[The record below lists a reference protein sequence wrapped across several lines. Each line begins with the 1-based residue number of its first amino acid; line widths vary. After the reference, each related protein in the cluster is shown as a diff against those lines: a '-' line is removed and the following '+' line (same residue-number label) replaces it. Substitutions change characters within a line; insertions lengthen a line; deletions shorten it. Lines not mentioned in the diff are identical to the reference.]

1 MPPVLTLRPRTAIA
15 LRRLLLAMMIVVATV
30 IPVVGA
36 QEEGEGFDPNDYFST
51 MRWRNIGPTR
61 GGRSVA
67 VAGVVQDP
75 QTYYFGSTGGGLW
88 KTTDAGT
95 TWSNVSD
102 GFFKTGSV
110 GAIAVAESDPNVIY
124 VGMGEHAVRGVMT
137 THGDGVYKSTDAG
150 ATWTHMGLAATRVIS
165 RIRVH
170 PKNPDLVYVAAQG
183 ATHGWT
189 EDRGIYRSADGGET
203 WEKIHF
209 VSDQAGAADLSMDM
223 SNPRILYAAYWQHIR
238 RPWIVESG
246 GPDSGIWKSKDG
258 GDTWTELSDGLPET
272 MGKIGVDVSRANPER
287 VYAIVEAE
295 YGDGGLYRS
304 DDGGQTWAHLSDD
317 RTIQTRS
324 WYYMEVFADPQDENT
339 VVVLNAPFMRSIDGG
354 RTFERVG
361 VPHGDNHDLWVNPTN
376 NQIMVNANDG
386 GANVSFNAGA
396 TWSTQ
401 QNQPTA
407 QFYRVIADEQFPY
420 HVYGGQQ
427 DNSAIGIVSAAPGR
441 IGWSDFYN
449 VAGCESA
456 YLAFDDPKAPRY
468 VYGTCIEGDI
478 DVWDRESGERKP
490 IRPYPELSLGVN
502 PIDQKFR
509 FNWNNPVVGS
519 PHEVGVIYQAGNALF
534 RTDDRGQSWAQISPD
549 LTRNDEEKQQIGG
562 GPFTN
567 ENAGGEVYNTIFY
580 VTESPVQAGVIWTA
594 TDDGLVQ
601 LSLDSGA
608 TWNDV
613 TPQAVQQMG
622 RGGESPGEALI
633 NSIEASPHE
642 AGTAYIAVSRYKFN
656 DLTPHFFRTTD
667 YGGTWTHIVDGI
679 ADEHWARVIRE
690 DPERPGLLYAGT
702 ENGMYISFDAGD
714 QWHSWQLNLPTV
726 PVTDLF
732 VHPSG
737 DLIASTQGRAFWIL
751 DDLAPLRQLA
761 EVAMDAPM
769 LLRPRDTVMVTWSG
783 GFGPGPVGDEGSYP
797 GQNPPSGVQIYFHM
811 PVLDAAESDG
821 AEGTDADTDADE
833 PLVTLRVLDASGSQV
848 RVMSSDTEVVED
860 AEPLSVQPGLNR
872 VVWDFRHSS
881 VEEVED
887 IAVFG
892 SFAGRE
898 VAPGEYTIQLV
909 IGEQTLS
916 EQVTLAPAPWR
927 TATAADYQAQDGF
940 LAEVH
945 ELLGA
950 MSSAANR
957 LQGVRMQ
964 VEALAERVIDVEGS
978 DDLRE
983 ACDDL
988 SERLEAWDA
997 EIIARR
1003 THNFQD
1009 IINFEN
1015 KLLSQVIALVG
1026 AVDGTEPP
1034 VTAGARERLVDLQ
1047 AEWAGHAERA
1057 SQFDTDI
1064 ETINTLV
1071 RDAGMGGIV
1080 LPSTEE

>member
-1 MPPVLTLRPRTAIA
+1 MPAVPTPHSRRSAAFRGLLVAVIA
-15 LRRLLLAMMIVVATV
+15 MATV
-30 IPVVGA
+30 IPAVGA
-36 QEEGEGFDPNDYFST
+36 QEESDVLDPDAYFST

-88 KTTDAGT
+88 KTSDAGT
-95 TWSNVSD
+95 TWDNVSD

-189 EDRGIYRSADGGET
+189 EDRGIYRSEDGGST
-203 WEKIHF
+203 WEKVHF
-209 VSDQAGAADLSMDM
+209 VSEQAGAADLSMDM
-223 SNPRILYAAYWQHIR
+223 NNPRILYAAYWQHIR
-238 RPWIVESG
+238 RPWVVESG

-258 GDTWTELSDGLPET
+258 GDTWTELSTGLPET
-272 MGKIGVDVSRANPER
+272 MGKIGVDVSRANPDR

-304 DDGGQTWAHLSDD
+304 DDGGQSWAHLSDD
-317 RTIQTRS
+317 RSIQTRS

-354 RTFERVG
+354 RTFQFVG

-386 GANVSFNAGA
+386 GANVSFNAG
-396 TWSTQ
+396 TSWSTQ
-401 QNQPTA
+401 RNQPTA

-427 DNSAIGIVSAAPGR
+427 DNSAVGIVSAAPGV
-441 IGWSDFYN
+441 IGWSDFYS
-449 VAGCESA
+449 VSGCESA
-456 YLAFDDPKAPRY
+456 YLAFDDPKMPRY

-490 IRPYPELSLGVN
+490 IRAYPEFSLGVN

-519 PHEVGVIYQAGNALF
+519 PHGVGVIYQAGNALF

-549 LTRNDEEKQQIGG
+549 LTRNDEEKQLIGG

-580 VTESPVQAGVIWTA
+580 VTESPLQAGLIWTA
-594 TDDGLVQ
+594 TDDGLVK
-601 LSLDSGA
+601 LSRDAGA
-608 TWNDV
+608 TWDDV
-613 TPQAVQQMG
+613 TPEAVQQMG

-633 NSIEASPHE
+633 NSIEASPHDP
-642 AGTAYIAVSRYKFN
+642 GTAYVAVSRYKFN

-667 YGGTWTHIVDGI
+667 YGDTWTRIVEGI

-690 DPERPGLLYAGT
+690 DPERSGLLYAGT
-702 ENGMYISFDAGD
+702 ENGMYVSFDGGD

-751 DDLAPLRQLA
+751 DDLTPLRQLTA
-761 EVAMDAPM
+761 DDMEAPT

-783 GFGPGPVGDEGSYP
+783 GFGPGPGGGGGSFP
-797 GQNPPSGVQIYFHM
+797 GQNPPAGVQVFFHM
-811 PVLDAAESDG
+811 PAPDQDEEAVTDDTEAGSDADEPVVTMRVLDAAG
-821 AEGTDADTDADE
+821 NA
-833 PLVTLRVLDASGSQV
+833 V
-848 RVMSSDTEVVED
+848 RVMSSDTDAVEG
-860 AEPLSVQPGLNR
+860 AEALNVRPGLNR
-872 VVWDFRHSS
+872 VAWDFRHSA

-892 SFAGRE
+892 SFGGRE
-898 VAPGEYTIQLV
+898 VPPGEYTIELTV
-909 IGEQTLS
+909 GEQPFSQPVMLK
-916 EQVTLAPAPWR
+916 AAPWR
-927 TATAADYQAQDGF
+927 TATAADYQAQDAF
-940 LAEVH
+940 VAEIH

-950 MSSAANR
+950 MSADVNR
-957 LQGVRMQ
+957 LNGVRAQ
-964 VEALAERVIDVEGS
+964 VEALGARAADIDGA

-983 ACDDL
+983 ACEDL
-988 SERLEAWDA
+988 SASLEAWDA
-997 EIIARR
+997 EIVARQ

-1034 VTAGARERLVDLQ
+1034 VTAGARERLADLN
-1047 AEWAGHAERA
+1047 AAWAGHAARVAEFE
-1057 SQFDTDI
+1057 SDI
-1064 ETINTLV
+1064 ESINAMV
-1071 RDAGMGGIV
+1071 RAAGMGGIV
-1080 LPSTEE
+1080 VPSSEE

>member
-1 MPPVLTLRPRTAIA
+1 MPTFQILRSRSSVA
-15 LRRLLLAMMIVVATV
+15 RRGLLLMVALATM
-30 IPVVGA
+30 IPVAVA
-36 QEEGEGFDPNDYFST
+36 QEGEGTFDPDAYFSS

-67 VAGVVQDP
+67 VAGVLQDP

-88 KTTDAGT
+88 KTSDAGT
-95 TWSNVSD
+95 TWNNVSD
-102 GFFKTGSV
+102 GFFRTGSV
-110 GAIAVAESDPNVIY
+110 GAIAVAESDPNVVY

-137 THGDGVYKSTDAG
+137 THGDGVYKSTDG
-150 ATWTHMGLAATRVIS
+150 GTTWTHMGLAATRVIS

-170 PKNPDLVYVAAQG
+170 PTNPDLVYVAAQG

-189 EDRGIYRSADGGET
+189 EDRGVYRSTDGGST
-203 WEKIHF
+203 WEKVHY
-209 VSDQAGAADLSMDM
+209 VSERSGAADLSMDM
-223 SNPRILYAAYWQHIR
+223 NNPRILYAAYWQHIR

-258 GDTWTELSDGLPET
+258 GDTWTRLSAGLPET
-272 MGKIGVDVSRANPER
+272 MGKLSVDVSRANSAR

-304 DDGGQTWAHLSDD
+304 DDGGETWQHLSDD

-354 RTFERVG
+354 RTFQPVR

-396 TWSTQ
+396 SWSTQ

-427 DNSAIGIVSAAPGR
+427 DNSAVGIVSAAPGV
-441 IGWSDFYN
+441 IGWSDFYS
-449 VAGCESA
+449 VSGCESA
-456 YLAFDDPKAPRY
+456 YLAFDDPATPRY

-478 DVWDRESGERKP
+478 DVWDRVSGERKP
-490 IRPYPELSLGVN
+490 IRAYPEFSLGVN

-519 PHEVGVIYQAGNALF
+519 PHGVGVIYQAGNVLF
-534 RTDDRGQSWAQISPD
+534 RTEDRGQSWDQISPD
-549 LTRNDEEKQQIGG
+549 LTRNDVEKQQIGG

-567 ENAGGEVYNTIFY
+567 ENAGGEVYNTILY
-580 VTESPVQAGVIWTA
+580 VTESPVQAGLIWTA

-601 LSLDSGA
+601 LSRDGGS

-613 TPQAVQQMG
+613 TPEAVVQMG

-633 NSIEASPHE
+633 NSIEASPHQ

-656 DLTPHFFRTTD
+656 DLTPYFFRTTD
-667 YGGTWTHIVDGI
+667 YGVTWARIVDGI
-679 ADEHWARVIRE
+679 DDEHWARVIRE
-690 DPERPGLLYAGT
+690 DPERSGLLYAGT
-702 ENGMYISFDAGD
+702 ENGMYVSFDAGD
-714 QWHSWQLNLPTV
+714 RWHSWQLNLPTV

-751 DDLAPLRQLA
+751 DDLTPVRQLA
-761 EVAMDAPM
+761 ETAMEMPT
-769 LLRPRDTVMVTWSG
+769 LLRSRDTVMVTWSG
-783 GFGPGPVGDEGSYP
+783 GFGPGPGGGGGSFP
-797 GQNPPSGVQIYFHM
+797 GENPPAGAQIYFHL
-811 PVLDAAESDG
+811 PAPEADASDDD
-821 AEGTDADTDADE
+821 ASDTGTDAPD
-833 PLVTLRVLDASGSQV
+833 VTLRVLDPSGGQI
-848 RVMSSDTEVVED
+848 RVMSSDPEAED
-860 AEPLSVQPGLNR
+860 GVEPLTVRPGLNR
-872 VVWDFRHSS
+872 VVWDYRHSS

-898 VAPGEYTIQLV
+898 VPPGEYTLELA
-909 IGEQTLS
+909 IGEQTFSQPIQLL
-916 EQVTLAPAPWR
+916 QAPWR
-927 TATAADYQAQDGF
+927 TATAADYQAQGEF

-950 MSSAANR
+950 MSGAVNR
-957 LQGVRMQ
+957 LHGVRTQ
-964 VEALAERVIDVEGS
+964 IEALAERTADLEGA
-978 DDLRE
+978 DALGQACEDL
-983 ACDDL
+983 AA
-988 SERLEAWDA
+988 SLEAWDG
-997 EIIARR
+997 EIVARR
-1003 THNFQD
+1003 TQNFQD

-1015 KLLSQVIALVG
+1015 QLLSQVVALVG
-1026 AVDGTEPP
+1026 AVDGTAPP

-1047 AEWAGHAERA
+1047 GEWAEHAARVTE
-1057 SQFDTDI
+1057 FEVEI
-1064 ETINTLV
+1064 EAINAMV
-1071 RDAGMGGIV
+1071 REAGIGGIV
-1080 LPSTEE
+1080 LPSSEE